1 MIQVTMHSNIGF
13 NFAPGTTMVSTNID
27 SYYPTLAQAYSEGY
41 RLTTFYRIPGAAK
54 QQGFMSTAVNI
65 PFQGIFTKWVYT
77 VVVHSGLLELCKIMM
92 EFHTTSYIIYYNW
105 SHSLWEI
112 LLIENANLDKVTLA
126 TENSNVQAI

>member
-77 VVVHSGLLELCKIMM
+77 VVVHSGLLELCKSMM
-92 EFHTTSYIIYYNW
+92 EFHTTSYI
-105 SHSLWEI
+105 LQ
-112 LLIENANLDKVTLA
+112 LITQSMRNLTDGKCKFRQ
-126 TENSNVQAI
+126 SNISYWKQ

>member
-41 RLTTFYRIPGAAK
+41 RLTTFYRIPGAAQ

-77 VVVHSGLLELCKIMM
+77 VVVHSVAAEIMQN
-92 EFHTTSYIIYYNW
+92 FDGISHNTLYNQ
-105 SHSLWEI
+105 LQ
-112 LLIENANLDKVTLA
+112 LITQSMRKLNW
-126 TENSNVQAI
+126 

>member
-65 PFQGIFTKWVYT
+65 PFQGIFTKLVYT

-92 EFHTTSYIIYYNW
+92 EFHTTSYI
-105 SHSLWEI
+105 LQ
-112 LLIENANLDKVTLA
+112 LITQSMRNLTDGKCKFRQ
-126 TENSNVQAI
+126 SNISY

>member
-77 VVVHSGLLELCKIMM
+77 VVVHSGLLELCKI
-92 EFHTTSYIIYYNW
+92 IYYNW

>member
-13 NFAPGTTMVSTNID
+13 NFAPGSTMVSTNID

-77 VVVHSGLLELCKIMM
+77 DCSSSFRAAEIMQNYDGIS
-92 EFHTTSYIIYYNW
+92 HNILYITTDQTVYEKSYFWKMQI
-105 SHSLWEI
+105 
-112 LLIENANLDKVTLA
+112 
-126 TENSNVQAI
+126 

>member
-77 VVVHSGLLELCKIMM
+77 DCSSSFRAAEIMQNYDGISHNILYITTDHTVYEKINLTDGKCKFRQSNI
-92 EFHTTSYIIYYNW
+92 SYW
-105 SHSLWEI
+105 
-112 LLIENANLDKVTLA
+112 K
-126 TENSNVQAI
+126 Q